1 MARKVA
7 WGTPGKSERFLKP
20 RSARTLVLAS
30 LGLGA
35 ALGAFYLAVGAV
47 GFRGPIAPGSVTFA
61 HAPVEPR
68 CQECHAPRV
77 GASNLRCQRCHD
89 PSGAG
94 RLTHSAHVLFGS
106 RDVKKAAAAPDL
118 ACARCHVEHR
128 GRAMQLAQVD
138 QSHCLSCHF
147 PSFANHPEFAV
158 LRTPSRE
165 TPGLVFTHEH
175 HVQEYAK
182 RGVPAGESCVKCHEP
197 QNRDMAKIEFD
208 RHCAS
213 CHAEKGSL
221 GIVEPIPLDDALPA
235 GSPSEGFEV
244 LRGQV
249 SKGVVPHRDDWVRG
263 SLARLRHDLDPQGY
277 AAERGTLLARLSQ
290 LRRRLAFAD
299 PLAALDPDGLKQRE
313 DALLSEIRGLEAR
326 LAAQPAGL
334 DPQAGLARVAEA
346 QAAASG
352 TAASDLAT
360 DVAAFAQGKG
370 TAGSAPLAVQDHEA
384 RRRELLSALDAIES
398 ADPELVAR
406 TEDLRRRVTALVPG
420 ETGLEMLTRV
430 RDRRQAE
437 LARVRDEMDLR
448 RAGAAP
454 PRTAVAAGQQRAI
467 ETEIRALE
475 SRLGELP
482 DTPARVLTAEERARK
497 EESAEILAT
506 SCLKCHEIKSAAIA
520 PVSAARHV
528 LVRARF
534 QHQPHLLQA
543 ECIRCH
549 QGVAASKNAAD
560 LNLPGIQS
568 CRECH
573 KPQGAPQTCQSCH
586 QFHPPELP

>member
-7 WGTPGKSERFLKP
+7 WGTPGKSTRFLKP
-20 RSARTLVLAS
+20 RSARTLVLTG

-35 ALGAFYLAVGAV
+35 ALGAFYLAVGV
-47 GFRGPIAPGSVTFA
+47 TGFRGPIAPGSVTFP
-61 HAPVEPR
+61 HAPVEAR

-128 GRAMQLAQVD
+128 GRAAQLAQVD

-147 PSFANHPEFAV
+147 PSFASHPEFAV

-165 TPGLVFTHEH
+165 TPGLTFTHER
-175 HVQEYAK
+175 HVQEYVK
-182 RGVPAGESCVKCHEP
+182 RGVAAGDTCVKCHEP
-197 QNRDMAKIEFD
+197 QNRDLARIEFD

-213 CHAEKGSL
+213 CHAEQGSV

-235 GSPSEGFEV
+235 GSPSQGFD
-244 LRGQV
+244 LARGQV
-249 SKGVVPHRDDWVRG
+249 SKGVVPHRDPWVRG
-263 SLARLRHDLDPQGY
+263 SLARLRHDLDPAGY
-277 AAERGTLLARLSQ
+277 AAERGTLLAQLSR
-290 LRRRLAFAD
+290 LRRRLAFAN
-299 PLAALDPDGLKQRE
+299 PLAGLDPEGLKQRE
-313 DALLSEIRGLEAR
+313 EVLLSEIKGLGAR
-326 LAAQPAGL
+326 LSAQAAGL

-352 TAASDLAT
+352 PEASDLAT
-360 DVAAFAQGKG
+360 SVAEQAQSKV
-370 TAGSAPLAVQDHEA
+370 AGGAPLTPLEHEA

-398 ADPELVAR
+398 ADPELVSK

-420 ETGLEMLTRV
+420 ETGVEMLTRV
-430 RDRRQAE
+430 RERRETE
-437 LARVRDEMDLR
+437 LLRVRDEMDLR
-448 RAGAAP
+448 RGGAAP
-454 PRTAVAAGQQRAI
+454 PRSAVAAGQQRAI
-467 ETEIRALE
+467 ETEILATE
-475 SRLGELP
+475 ARLAELP
-482 DTPARVLTAEERARK
+482 EAPARALTAEERTRK
-497 EESAEILAT
+497 EESVEILAT
-506 SCLKCHEIKSAAIA
+506 SCQKCHEIKNAALA
-520 PVSAARHV
+520 PVTAARHV

-534 QHQPHLLQA
+534 VHQPHLLQA
-543 ECIRCH
+543 ECLRCH
-549 QGVAASKNAAD
+549 KGIDTSKDSRD
-560 LNLPGIQS
+560 LTLPGIQS

-573 KPQGAPQTCQSCH
+573 RPQGASQTCQSCH